1 MAIELRDTVSLM
13 QAMERITPPASFL
26 LDTFFPIVPAT
37 AVTTKIAVEYR
48 KRGRQLAPF
57 VVRGAKGASLKDTGS
72 KITIY
77 QPPMMGPS
85 KVVDP
90 EELSER
96 GFGENIYSTTT
107 PAQRA
112 AIKQAEDMVDL
123 QNAII
128 NRKAKMA
135 ADILQTGKCDI
146 EGYAD
151 DGKTVLID
159 TIAFDFD
166 HKVTPTTTWDK
177 AGATIYSDIK
187 NASELIQEDAGIVPT
202 MMICGKNI
210 ADYLLSNDQI
220 MKWMMVPTADN
231 LSLMGFQPQIISPQ
245 ITHVGRI
252 KSLNLDVYTY
262 AETYTDDAGKS
273 QYFIDPDTAIIAIP
287 GRGSQLH
294 GACTLLNDAGTAYE
308 TFVAPYVPYYNGNK
322 DTQVLSFY
330 MYCRCVLA
338 PQFVDDWAV
347 IKAK

>member
-1 MAIELRDTVSLM
+1 
-13 QAMERITPPASFL
+13 
-26 LDTFFPIVPAT
+26 
-37 AVTTKIAVEYR
+37 
-48 KRGRQLAPF
+48 
-57 VVRGAKGASLKDTGS
+57 
-72 KITIY
+72 
-77 QPPMMGPS
+77 
-85 KVVDP
+85 
-90 EELSER
+90 
-96 GFGENIYSTTT
+96 
-107 PAQRA
+107 
-112 AIKQAEDMVDL
+112 
-123 QNAII
+123 

-231 LSLMGFQPQIISPQ
+231 LSLIGFQPQIISPQ